1 VKLAPENRPLS
12 AAPKNRPSCT
22 PPMLNKT
29 IIAIPAIVCY
39 NILIMDRL
47 IIAVLFILGSLLMLR
62 AWPKSGFVRWLI
74 AVSFVTAVVFLAIV
88 SRQPGETARLNM
100 EPFFALKRAIV
111 INTGGSF
118 PWVTVKSKI
127 LLMDIILNVLLFV
140 PFGFIIPCLSKK
152 LAHWWAAIPLGLLFS
167 MCIEFTQYSAKLGTA
182 DVDDVINNTLGAAI
196 GWLLYLAFLKK
207 VRWSKPKRKRK
218 KKSA

>member
-1 VKLAPENRPLS
+1 MDRV
-12 AAPKNRPSCT
+12 
-22 PPMLNKT
+22 
-29 IIAIPAIVCY
+29 IIAI
-39 NILIMDRL
+39 
-47 IIAVLFILGSLLMLR
+47 LFIFGSLLMLR

-88 SRQPGETARLNM
+88 SRQPGETARLNL

-118 PWVTVKSKI
+118 PWITVKSRI

-167 MCIEFTQYSAKLGTA
+167 LCIEFTQYSAKLGTA
-182 DVDDVINNTLGAAI
+182 DVDDLINNSIGTII
-196 GWLLYLAFLKK
+196 GWILYLIVLKK
-207 VRWSKPKRKRK
+207 LRWSKAKKRRK
-218 KKSA
+218 SSK